1 MRIFVQFMFFIPSLG
16 DFVDGESW
24 KVDILLTF
32 HKIELTILIREVI
45 TCRDTIILL

>member
-1 MRIFVQFMFFIPSLG
+1 MANLG
-16 DFVDGESW
+16 

-45 TCRDTIILL
+45 TYRNTVILL